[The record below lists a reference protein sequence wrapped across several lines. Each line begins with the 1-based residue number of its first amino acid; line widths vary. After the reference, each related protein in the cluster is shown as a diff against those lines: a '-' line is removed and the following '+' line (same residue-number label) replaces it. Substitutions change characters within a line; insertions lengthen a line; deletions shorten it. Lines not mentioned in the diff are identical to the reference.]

1 MEPTFSNEVSLGGSP
16 TITLALILTVFI
28 IIIAILNNSNGKL
41 ATTLKMYHNHCQH
54 IQSQS
59 KQGVYLDPPA
69 FSSMVLP
76 AVVTQPSLSTMCR
89 SN

>member
-41 ATTLKMYHNHCQH
+41 ATTLKMHPNHCQH

-59 KQGVYLDPPA
+59 KQGVYLDPPV
-69 FSSMVLP
+69 FS
-76 AVVTQPSLSTMCR
+76 
-89 SN
+89 